1 MDGSG
6 VSNSSWILSD
16 EPSSPALGI
25 LVTIGHANQG
35 RQRLMSR
42 KRAYR
47 SKMRILADMM
57 RAIQSEAEEGAGP
70 TKILYAAN
78 LSHDRLKQYIDE
90 LLDKELIVEEDPESN
105 NRVYFLTE
113 KGREFLR
120 EFIRIERFSEAFG
133 IDI

>member
-1 MDGSG
+1 
-6 VSNSSWILSD
+6 
-16 EPSSPALGI
+16 
-25 LVTIGHANQG
+25 
-35 RQRLMSR
+35 MSR

-57 RAIQSEAEEGAGP
+57 RAIQSEGEEGAGP
-70 TKILYAAN
+70 TKILYTAN

-90 LLDKELIVEEDPESN
+90 LVVKELIIEEDPDGN
-105 NRVYFLTE
+105 NRTYFLTE
-113 KGREFLR
+113 KGREFLQ

>member
-1 MDGSG
+1 
-6 VSNSSWILSD
+6 
-16 EPSSPALGI
+16 
-25 LVTIGHANQG
+25 
-35 RQRLMSR
+35 MSR

-57 RAIQSEAEEGAGP
+57 RAIQSEGEDGAGP

-78 LSHDRLKQYIDE
+78 LSHDRLTQYLDE
-90 LLDKELIVEEDPESN
+90 LIEKELIKESN
-105 NRVYFLTE
+105 QGNENRLYFLTE

-120 EFIRIERFSEAFG
+120 EFVRIERFSEAFG